1 MPKLTKRVLD
11 AAEIRTTPY
20 FLWCSDLKGFG
31 VRVFPSGRRV
41 YYADFRT
48 IAGARRR
55 MSLGEH
61 GKLTVDEARR
71 LAITTLGD
79 VIRGDDPVEERVTR
93 RKSLTVSELCRRYLE
108 AAEAGLVLG
117 RGRKP
122 KKATTLVSDR
132 GRIEHHIIPLLGA
145 RLVRDLTTAEVQRFV
160 RDVQAGRT
168 SKRYKTKAR
177 GIVLV
182 EGGAGAASRTV
193 GLLGGIMSY
202 AIGEGIITLNPVRG
216 VRRPAD
222 RKKDR
227 RLTPEEYS
235 ALGRVLAEA
244 EERRESWQAMDSI
257 RLLCLTGC
265 RMREV
270 ANLRW
275 TEVDFAGCCLR
286 LDDTKEG
293 RSIRPLGQ
301 PAVALLRRLEEHR
314 TGPYVLPATRG
325 EGGFGGIPD
334 AIERY
339 AERGDLKGVGAH
351 TLRHSFASTAA
362 DLGYSDSTIAA
373 MLGHAGHGVTS
384 RYIHHLDTVLLAAA
398 DRVAEQIESILGT
411 SAQASPSFLISDRC
425 RELGSRSNSS
435 SL

>member
-1 MPKLTKRVLD
+1 MPKLTKRILD
-11 AAEIRTTPY
+11 AAEIRPAPY

-31 VRVFPSGRRV
+31 ARVFPSGRRV
-41 YYADFRT
+41 YYADYRT
-48 IAGARRR
+48 AAGMRRR

-79 VIRGDDPVEERVTR
+79 VIRGDDPIEERVTR
-93 RKSLTVSELCRRYLE
+93 RKSLTIAELCRRYLE

-132 GRIEHHIIPLLGA
+132 GRIEHHIVPLLGS

-168 SKRYKTKAR
+168 AKRYKTKAR
-177 GIVLV
+177 GMVLV
-182 EGGAGAASRTV
+182 EGGAGAAARTA

-202 AIGEGIITLNPVRG
+202 AIGEGVIALNPVRG
-216 VRRPAD
+216 VKRPAD

-227 RLTPEEYS
+227 RLSPEEYR

-244 EERRESWQAMDSI
+244 ERDRESWQAVNSI
-257 RLLCLTGC
+257 QLLCLTGC
-265 RMREV
+265 RMREI

-275 TEVDFAGCCLR
+275 TEVDFAGRCLR
-286 LDDTKEG
+286 LDNTKEG

-301 PAVALLRRLEEHR
+301 AAVALLRQIEER
-314 TGPYVLPATRG
+314 RAGPYVLPATRG

-339 AERGDLKGVGAH
+339 SKRAGLPGIGAH

-362 DLGYSDSTIAA
+362 DLGCSDSTIAA

-384 RYIHHLDTVLLAAA
+384 RYIHHLDAVLIMAA
-398 DRVAEQIESILGT
+398 DRATTAMAGWLKDRYAERLEPAYPASGT
-411 SAQASPSFLISDRC
+411 VPLS
-425 RELGSRSNSS
+425 
-435 SL
+435 